1 MTVAPLE
8 LTSLFLSLAAIL
20 LVAFTIWFSRRLC
33 KKTEDSAASMR
44 DNMIRV
50 DGIVRSMKDD
60 ISGIVNDAVE
70 HWTRLSGV
78 APASQT
84 DPTAQLGDSI
94 ANLEEKIASLKDGVD
109 PALKTSV
116 SKSLEE
122 IRVLQREIARDRQS
136 TLEALKEIQ
145 RRSIFPNFPRNH
157 APVLK
162 HTATDKGE
170 HIVLDHQ
177 GRIRNSG
184 FLSLHVPY
192 EVLRVEAV
200 FSFAARFRA
209 APRPTVKVVTTPPQT
224 TPRAIEHTVG
234 ATPKTLRVTLL
245 RQDRDLLP
253 AGTYLIEYHLH
264 SPELHS
270 GESTT

>member
-8 LTSLFLSLAAIL
+8 LASLLVALAAIL

-33 KKTEDSAASMR
+33 KKLEDYSNSMR
-44 DNMIRV
+44 DYMIRV
-50 DGIVRSMKDD
+50 DGIVRTMKDD
-60 ISGIVNDAVE
+60 ISGIVNDAVK
-70 HWTRLSGV
+70 HWTQLSGV
-78 APASQT
+78 TPASQA

-94 ANLEEKIASLKDGVD
+94 ARLEEKIASFKDGAD

-116 SKSLEE
+116 SESLDE

-145 RRSIFPNFPRNH
+145 RRSIFPNLPRNH
-157 APVLK
+157 APAPK
-162 HTATDKGE
+162 HTATGKGE
-170 HIVLDHQ
+170 HVVLNHQ

-200 FSFAARFRA
+200 FSFAAKFRVD
-209 APRPTVKVVTTPPQT
+209 PRPTVKVVTTPPQT
-224 TPRAIEHTVG
+224 TPRAIEHTVD
-234 ATPKTLRVTLL
+234 ATSKTMRVTLL
-245 RQDRDLLP
+245 KEDRDLLP

-264 SPELHS
+264 SPGLRSDE
-270 GESTT
+270 

>member
-8 LTSLFLSLAAIL
+8 LASLFLTVAAIL
-20 LVAFTIWFSRRLC
+20 LVAFAVWFSRRLY
-33 KKTEDSAASMR
+33 KKLEDYADSMR
-44 DNMIRV
+44 DHMIRV
-50 DGIVRSMKDD
+50 DGIVRTMKDEV
-60 ISGIVNDAVE
+60 SGIVNDAVE
-70 HWTRLSGV
+70 HWANLSGV
-78 APASQT
+78 APAAQA

-94 ANLEEKIASLKDGVD
+94 ASLEEKIASLKDGVD

-116 SKSLEE
+116 SESLEKV
-122 IRVLQREIARDRQS
+122 RVLQREIAKDRQS

-145 RRSIFPNFPRNH
+145 RRAIFPNFPRNRVP
-157 APVLK
+157 APK
-162 HTATDKGE
+162 HPATGKGE

-192 EVLRVEAV
+192 EVPRVEAV
-200 FSFAARFRA
+200 FSFAAKFRA

-234 ATPKTLRVTLL
+234 ATSKTMRVTL
-245 RQDRDLLP
+245 RKKDRDVLP
-253 AGTYLIEYHLH
+253 AGTYLIEYHVH
-264 SPELHS
+264 NPELHS
-270 GESTT
+270 DEFTT